1 MAEKK
6 NQKSILEMARGAI
19 MERADYEMA
28 AIVKNIQDV
37 NTSPTKERVLTLTVK
52 FKPDAER
59 QQIAV
64 NVVAKSKLE
73 PTNPV
78 MTSLYLTGEGDEVQA
93 VEMVPNIP
101 GQQAIDGTEQTEPP
115 VLRIVKNA

>member
-1 MAEKK
+1 MDNK

-28 AIVKNIQDV
+28 AIIANILDV
-37 NTSPTKERVLTLTVK
+37 NTNPTKERVLTLTVK
-52 FKPDAER
+52 FKPDTER
-59 QQIAV
+59 QQIGV

-78 MTSLYLTGEGDEVQA
+78 TTALFLTGEGADA
-93 VEMVPNIP
+93 TAYEMVPQIP
-101 GQQAIDGTEQTEPP
+101 GQ
-115 VLRIVKNA
+115 

>member
-1 MAEKK
+1 MESR

-37 NTSPTKERVLTLTVK
+37 NTNPTKERVLTLTVK
-52 FKPDAER
+52 FKPDTER

-64 NVVAKSKLE
+64 NVIAKSRLE

-78 MTSLYLTGEGDEVQA
+78 TTSLYLTGDGDKVQA
-93 VEMVPNIP
+93 VEMVPQIP
-101 GQQAIDGTEQTEPP
+101 GQQSIFGEEQGEPS
-115 VLRIVKNA
+115 VLRLVKAEA

>member
-1 MAEKK
+1 ME

-28 AIVKNIQDV
+28 AIIANIQDI
-37 NTSPTKERVLTLTVK
+37 NTCSTKERVLTLTVK
-52 FKPDAER
+52 FKPDVER
-59 QQIAV
+59 QQIGV

-78 MTSLYLTGEGDEVQA
+78 TTNLYLTGDGTDAQVY
-93 VEMVPNIP
+93 EMVPQIP
-101 GQQAIDGTEQTEPP
+101 GQQAMSGDEQAEPAT
-115 VLRIVKNA
+115 LRLVKNA